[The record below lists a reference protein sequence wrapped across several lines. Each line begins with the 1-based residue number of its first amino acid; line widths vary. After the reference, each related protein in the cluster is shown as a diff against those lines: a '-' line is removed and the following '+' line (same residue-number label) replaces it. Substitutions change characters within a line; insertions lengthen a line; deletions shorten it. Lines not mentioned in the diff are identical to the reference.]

1 MGLVKLYTSPMKTAD
16 KITTVR
22 IVLAPVFCFVYLM
35 PAWAGSAW
43 TVPVLW
49 LIFIVSELT
58 DMLDGMVARKQGQ
71 VSDFGKL
78 FDPFADTLVQ
88 LTCFF
93 CFILDGILPVP
104 LFLLVLYREFS
115 ILFVRNLMLRKGVAM
130 GARMGGKIKTVTY
143 IAAAAAALLA
153 SSIRRLGFFPEAGN
167 ARIFSA
173 VSMAA
178 TAIFA
183 LSVVLALFS
192 FVDYV
197 RVFRKSSPQA

>member
-1 MGLVKLYTSPMKTAD
+1 
-16 KITTVR
+16 
-22 IVLAPVFCFVYLM
+22 M